1 MSSFASTTLRPGL
14 LVSIKT
20 SIDGNVSYIKTE
32 LEAEQIT
39 AGTLRAKWETE
50 KTVTDVAEHEAA
62 SKVRSKAR
70 SLIAS
75 VCASSA
81 FGMLCPDNAEADLM
95 KALAEAR
102 QRCED
107 FNATSKLSKVYFY
120 AITGRVAPD
129 DVEAVRAINSEVRG
143 LLAQMEE
150 GIQKLDVAA
159 VRKAADTAKQLG
171 TMLTPAA
178 QARIQIALDAA
189 RATAKKMVAAGEQ
202 AATEIDARTLSTLRE
217 ARTAFLD
224 VDQDQGEIAAP
235 TAEARAIDL
244 APHEGTEPSTAPAA
258 PARALEIN

>member
-39 AGTLRAKWETE
+39 EGTLRAKWETE

-81 FGMLCPDNAEADLM
+81 FGMLCPENAEQDLN

-107 FNATSKLSKVYFY
+107 FNKTSTFSKVYFY
-120 AITGRVAPD
+120 AITGRIAPD

-150 GIQKLDVAA
+150 GIQKLDVDA
-159 VRKAADTAKQLG
+159 VRKAASSAKQLG
-171 TMLTPAA
+171 TMLSPAA

-202 AATEIDARTLSTLRE
+202 AAGEIDARTLSTLRE

-224 VDQDQGEIAAP
+224 VDQADVAIGTP

-244 APHEGTEPSTAPAA
+244 VPHAEPAA
-258 PARALEIN
+258 PAAAAVPQMEIN